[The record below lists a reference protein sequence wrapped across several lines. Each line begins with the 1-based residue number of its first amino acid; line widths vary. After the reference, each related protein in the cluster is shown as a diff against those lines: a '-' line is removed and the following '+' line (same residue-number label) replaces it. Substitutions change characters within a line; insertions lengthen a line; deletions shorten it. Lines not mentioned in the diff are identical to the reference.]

1 MSRERIRRNLDI
13 FSRRRSGETYE
24 DLANYYHLSTTRIRD
39 IYQRELMRSRN
50 PGADILEIKIACEDM
65 HVTKLTQGRIQN
77 ALKKAR
83 LDKQNKWRRLSRDDI
98 LKIPNL
104 GPHSADI
111 IEYAQKL
118 NYERFYHEL

>member
-13 FSRRRSGETYE
+13 YRRKRDGESYE
-24 DLANYYHLSTTRIRD
+24 ELANFYSLSPTRIRN
-39 IYQRELMRSRN
+39 IYQRELMRVNN
-50 PGADILEIKIACEDM
+50 PGADILEIKIACDDL
-65 HVTKLTQGRIQN
+65 HATKLTQGRIQN

-104 GPHSADI
+104 GPHCADI
-111 IEYAQKL
+111 IEYAQKI
-118 NYERFYHEL
+118 RGVKV